1 MFRNAWQLNLAE
13 LQAKFILGEGIVL
26 ERGEYNDKMISA
38 FNLLFLQVLPLI
50 SFLNDDS
57 WTILTTSFFLE
68 EGW

>member
-38 FNLLFLQVLPLI
+38 FNLLFLQVPPLI

-57 WTILTTSFFLE
+57 WMILTTSFFLE

>member
-38 FNLLFLQVLPLI
+38 FNLLFLQVPPLI

-57 WTILTTSFFLE
+57 WMILTAFFLE